1 MVVEVGAAVR
11 QIDGEVGAARAEHC
25 AHAGHEVLEVG
36 DVVHRHAGDH
46 QVVRGAGAN
55 SAPATISRTSWM
67 AEGGH
72 PPMMTTAA
80 RRSSLRRPGLS
91 SWVRARSSNSLVT
104 GSASAAG
111 RARGP
116 GG

>member
-55 SAPATISRTSWM
+55 SAPATISRTSWI
-67 AEGGH
+67 AEGV
-72 PPMMTTAA
+72 T
-80 RRSSLRRPGLS
+80 RP
-91 SWVRARSSNSLVT
+91 
-104 GSASAAG
+104 
-111 RARGP
+111 
-116 GG
+116 

>member
-1 MVVEVGAAVR
+1 VVVEVGAAVR

-55 SAPATISRTSWM
+55 PAPATISRTSWM

-72 PPMMTTAA
+72 PPMMTTVA
-80 RRSSLRRPGLS
+80 SPRRPGLS
-91 SWVRARSSNSLVT
+91 SWVRARSSSSLVT
-104 GSASAAG
+104 GSASADG

-116 GG
+116 GGW